1 MTTEAVALPESVAP
15 LTVSTERTPPMTSP
29 TPTPNRGRALARS
42 AGKAAAVT
50 AAALTLA
57 VVFAGP
63 ASARD
68 FNPIKGIR
76 PSFDFLGPAFQ
87 SVWARV
93 AASIWGVLL
102 AGASVKLL
110 VALYKMRAAKAGG
123 YGAEMS
129 DSMGEAKVAGI
140 AVGALAI
147 GGVIVGAIIFVASG
161 GAAE

>member
-1 MTTEAVALPESVAP
+1 MTTEPVAPSDPVAP
-15 LTVSTERTPPMTSP
+15 LTVCSERTLPMTTPPP
-29 TPTPNRGRALARS
+29 TPTRGRTLARR
-42 AGKAAAVT
+42 AGKAAAMT

-63 ASARD
+63 ASAQD
-68 FNPIKGIR
+68 FNPISGVK
-76 PSFDFLGPAFQ
+76 PSFEFLGPAFQ
-87 SVWARV
+87 NVWARV

-129 DSMGEAKVAGI
+129 DSMGEAKVAGV

-147 GGVIVGAIIFVASG
+147 GGVIVGAIMFVANPG
-161 GAAE
+161 

>member
-1 MTTEAVALPESVAP
+1 MTTEPDALTDSVAP
-15 LTVSTERTPPMTSP
+15 LTVSIERTPLMTTP
-29 TPTPNRGRALARS
+29 PPTPNRGRALARR
-42 AGKAAAVT
+42 AGKAAAMT

-57 VVFAGP
+57 VIFAGP
-63 ASARD
+63 ASAQD
-68 FNPIKGIR
+68 FNPINGIK
-76 PSFDFLGPAFQ
+76 PSFEFLGPSFQ
-87 SVWARV
+87 NVWARV

-147 GGVIVGAIIFVASG
+147 GGVIVGAIMFVANPG
-161 GAAE
+161 

>member
-1 MTTEAVALPESVAP
+1 MTT
-15 LTVSTERTPPMTSP
+15 P
-29 TPTPNRGRALARS
+29 TPTPNRGRTLARR
-42 AGKAAAVT
+42 AGKAAAMT

-63 ASARD
+63 ASAQD
-68 FNPIKGIR
+68 FNPINGIK
-76 PSFDFLGPAFQ
+76 PSFEFLGPAFQ
-87 SVWARV
+87 NVWARV

-129 DSMGEAKVAGI
+129 DSMGEAKVAGV

-147 GGVIVGAIIFVASG
+147 GGVIVGAIMFVANPG
-161 GAAE
+161 